1 MITRRT
7 KAQLLVFVL
16 ITVMG
21 VAFVG
26 GRYAKLDRLF
36 YDTTYDVAADF
47 EGSGGI
53 FSDAGV
59 TYRGVTVGRV
69 GELRAIEDGVEVT
82 LKIDKDAPA
91 IPADTR
97 AIVANKSAVGE
108 QYVDLR
114 PETAEGPFL
123 EDGSEIPQ
131 SMTEIPIATTTLLS
145 NLSDT
150 VRSVDNRDLSTVLN
164 EFGDAFDG
172 TGQSLAQIID
182 TGNAFIREADREFDV
197 TTALIRDSG
206 TVLDTQ
212 IESASAL
219 RGFTRDLALFSDTLV
234 ASDADLRT
242 VIESGQATSRELRTF
257 LEQNGVD
264 LGELINNL
272 VTTGEITRA
281 RIPGLHHL
289 LILYPYVLGG
299 GYTVVGKDPET
310 GLYNAHFG
318 MILTSEPHVCKKGY
332 DTEIRTPQDLRDLP
346 MNESA
351 RCEEPQAKSN
361 ARGAQHS
368 PGAGVNRAPVVA
380 AYDGTTGELQFTDED
395 PSGTVTYNG
404 GAGADFGDDAWKW
417 LLVGPLSST
426 RE

>member
-7 KAQLLVFVL
+7 KVQLLVFVL
-16 ITVMG
+16 ITVIG
-21 VAFVG
+21 VTFVG

-36 YDTTYDVAADF
+36 YDTTYNVAAQF
-47 EGSGGI
+47 EGPGGI
-53 FSDAGV
+53 FTQAGV

-69 GELRAIEDGVEVT
+69 GELRATEDGVAVILE
-82 LKIDKDAPA
+82 IDKDAPP

-108 QYVDLR
+108 QYVDLQ
-114 PETAEGPFL
+114 PETDEGPFL

-131 SMTEIPIATTTLLS
+131 SMTAIPISTTTLLT
-145 NLSDT
+145 NLSEM

-164 EFGDAFDG
+164 ELGDAFDG

-182 TGNAFIREADREFDV
+182 TGNAFIREADNKFEV
-197 TTALIRDSG
+197 TTALIRDSN
-206 TVLDTQ
+206 TVLGTQ
-212 IESASAL
+212 IDSASAI
-219 RGFTRDLALFSDTLV
+219 RSFTRDLALFSDTLV

-281 RIPGLHHL
+281 RIPGLRQL
-289 LILYPYVLGG
+289 LLLYPYVIAG
-299 GYTVVGKDPET
+299 GYTVVGKDPDT

-318 MILTSEPHVCKKGY
+318 MILTTEPHVCKEGY
-332 DTEIRTPQDLRDLP
+332 DTKIRTPQDLRDIP

-368 PGAGVNRAPVVA
+368 PGAGANRAPVVA
-380 AYDGTTGELQFTDED
+380 AYDGTTGELQFTDKD

-404 GAGADFGDDAWKW
+404 GARAAFGDDSWKW
-417 LLVGPLSST
+417 LLLGPLSST

>member
-7 KAQLLVFVL
+7 KVQLLVFVL
-16 ITVMG
+16 ITVLG

-36 YDTTYDVAADF
+36 YDTTYNVAAEF
-47 EGSGGI
+47 EGPGGI

-69 GELRAIEDGVEVT
+69 GPLRATDDGVEVT
-82 LKIDKDAPA
+82 LEIDKDAPP

-114 PETAEGPFL
+114 PETADGPFL

-131 SMTEIPIATTTLLS
+131 SMTDIPISTTTLLS
-145 NLSDT
+145 HLSDT
-150 VRSVDNRDLSTVLN
+150 VRSVDNRDLSTVIN

-212 IESASAL
+212 IESASAI
-219 RGFTRDLALFSDTLV
+219 RSFTRDLALFSDTLV

-257 LEQNGVD
+257 IEQNGVD

-281 RIPGLHHL
+281 RIPGLRHL
-289 LILYPYVLGG
+289 LILYPYVVGG
-299 GYTVVGKDPET
+299 GYTVIAKDPRS
-310 GLYNAHFG
+310 GLYNTHFG
-318 MILTSEPHVCKKGY
+318 MILTTEPHVCKQGY
-332 DTEIRTPQDLRDLP
+332 DTKIRTPQDRRHIP

-351 RCEEPQAKSN
+351 RCEEPQAQSN

-380 AYDGTTGELQFTDED
+380 AYDGTTGELEFTDKD

-404 GAGADFGDDAWKW
+404 GARAAFGDDAWKW
-417 LLVGPLSST
+417 LLIGPLSST
-426 RE
+426 KE